1 MTNSSA
7 GMALLTIGQCDTK
20 PSSQAVW
27 REIGAKPR
35 SSIHHFCFL
44 IVNKYSWT
52 ATVLKRLKY
61 VYISKPTLQ
70 IRLRSAGIS
79 SDTLLYQQIPADKF
93 SLLIKARTL
102 KKVHET
108 KLTSNFHRTC
118 QNSAHSTE
126 RLRSSWIP
134 YWARKKGGLAFFFR
148 SVL

>member
-1 MTNSSA
+1 MANSSA
-7 GMALLTIGQCDTK
+7 GMVLLTIGQCDTK

-27 REIGAKPR
+27 RERAAKPS

-44 IVNKYSWT
+44 IGNKYSWT

-70 IRLRSAGIS
+70 IRLHSAGIS

-102 KKVHET
+102 KKVFLKKQT
-108 KLTSNFHRTC
+108 KRNWLLTF
-118 QNSAHSTE
+118 TE
-126 RLRSSWIP
+126 LVKTQHIQRKDCVPVGSHIEQE
-134 YWARKKGGLAFFFR
+134 KKGG
-148 SVL
+148 